1 MKITRDVIID
11 LLPLYFSGEAST
23 DTKDLVETYFDQNP
37 DFAEEA
43 KKSSEKI
50 ITNDIPSKFN

>member
-23 DTKDLVETYFDQNP
+23 DTKELVKAYFDQNP
-37 DFAEEA
+37 EFAEEA
-43 KKSSEKI
+43 KKSSFVRWTK
-50 ITNDIPSKFN
+50 